1 MLMVMILLLVFAAFT
16 KMVILL
22 KTTQDN
28 IINTP
33 IKQLNLDFDNYCVK
47 MMLSNTYCNN

>member
-1 MLMVMILLLVFAAFT
+1 MLVMILLLVFAAFT

-22 KTTQDN
+22 KITQEN

-33 IKQLNLDFDNYCVK
+33 IKPFNLDFDK
-47 MMLSNTYCNN
+47 

>member
-1 MLMVMILLLVFAAFT
+1 MMVMILLLVFAAFT

-22 KTTQDN
+22 KTNEDN
-28 IINTP
+28 IIIP
-33 IKQLNLDFDNYCVK
+33 INDLTCILKNNYCIK